1 MVWDH
6 IKWAIGHPQR
16 RIGLRGVAVLLT
28 DYQVCRGYG
37 DPHGD
42 SHGYGYRGGYGDVNS
57 VPTAALLII
66 YFILYVVDGLWRPAV
81 VVW

>member
-6 IKWAIGHPQR
+6 IKWAIGPPQR

-42 SHGYGYRGGYGDVNS
+42 SHGYGYGYEVGMGM
-57 VPTAALLII
+57 LIPSPRQPWTLPWI
-66 YFILYVVDGLWRPAV
+66 
-81 VVW
+81 